1 MNTNKTTANRKAYK
15 KPATKSVN
23 NAPSTPAHILNMGR
37 MLKNN
42 ANLRRRVA
50 LRLIA
55 TLESENI
62 IPKNDSNY
70 INFHAEKYGVYSCGL
85 TTEYP
90 YTSKEFLYALIDA
103 CQDFAND
110 CGALISDIL
119 DKENISLP
127 VRTPNPNENS
137 HD

>member
-1 MNTNKTTANRKAYK
+1 MNTNKTATNRKAYK
-15 KPATKSVN
+15 KPATKGAN
-23 NAPSTPAHILNMGR
+23 NAPAVPTHILNMGR

-55 TLESENI
+55 TLEDKQVI
-62 IPKNDSNY
+62 KHNDSNY
-70 INFHAEKYGVYSCGL
+70 INFHSEKYGVYSCGL

-110 CGALISDIL
+110 CGALIADIL

-127 VRTPNPNENS
+127 VRTTEDKESN
-137 HD
+137 

>member
-15 KPATKSVN
+15 KPATKGAN

-55 TLESENI
+55 TLENEGVI
-62 IPKNDSNY
+62 KANDSNY

-110 CGALISDIL
+110 CGSLIADIL

-127 VRTPNPNENS
+127 VRTPDTNENA